1 MSYIIFVLVS
11 FFASVIGAICGI
23 GGGIIIKPVLDS
35 VGILSVETIVFLSG
49 CTVFAMSFYSV
60 LKSRKTKDQANNTTH
75 MTILAIGAII
85 GGLIGKEMFGLVSG
99 LFQDENRVGAIQ
111 AICLVI
117 LTIGTL
123 IYTLKKDKIKTKKIE
138 SKLLS
143 VVIGVVLGGLSSF
156 LGIGGGPINLILLY
170 YFFSMDTKS
179 AVKGSLYI
187 IMFSQGASVLSTI
200 LLNQIPE
207 FEWIL
212 IILMVLSGIVGADV
226 GHRIN
231 KKINAE
237 HVNKLF
243 IMLMISIIMINFY
256 NIIKYL

>member
-1 MSYIIFVLVS
+1 MSYLIFVLVS
-11 FFASVIGAICGI
+11 FFASVLGAICGI

-49 CTVFAMSFYSV
+49 CTVFAMSCYSV
-60 LKSRKTKDQANNTTH
+60 LKSRETKEQANNTTH

-85 GGLIGKEMFGLVSG
+85 GGIIGKEVFGLVSG
-99 LFQDENRVGAIQ
+99 LFQDKNRVGAIQ
-111 AICLVI
+111 AICLLI

-138 SKLLS
+138 SKLIS
-143 VVIGVVLGGLSSF
+143 MVIGVVLGGLSSF

-187 IMFSQGASVLSTI
+187 IMFSQGASILSTI
-200 LLNQIPE
+200 LLNRIPE

-231 KKINAE
+231 KKLNAE
-237 HVNKLF
+237 HVDKLF

-256 NIIKYL
+256 NIVKYL